1 MKRAENSDLL
11 GEGEG
16 GTSSRARR
24 EKRARLDVPRSPSP
38 RRSTLLFHGH
48 MNGRSD
54 GQNDTGSVC
63 ARERG
68 LQQSKRQTY
77 RPRAQSDPLR
87 RTLEVRPAQLN
98 VSQTI
103 SELSKKAAELSKK
116 QQEHM
121 LAAERLQQRLTR
133 GEHSLG
139 EQLRESL
146 KIQRAIQE
154 RREQNRIDKQQLDAE
169 RAGSKSVADDLDKV
183 LREMQTLSEQMAK

>member
-1 MKRAENSDLL
+1 
-11 GEGEG
+11 
-16 GTSSRARR
+16 
-24 EKRARLDVPRSPSP
+24 
-38 RRSTLLFHGH
+38 
-48 MNGRSD
+48 
-54 GQNDTGSVC
+54 
-63 ARERG
+63 
-68 LQQSKRQTY
+68 
-77 RPRAQSDPLR
+77 
-87 RTLEVRPAQLN
+87 
-98 VSQTI
+98 
-103 SELSKKAAELSKK
+103 
-116 QQEHM
+116 M